1 MQQSAEV
8 EHGSPIW
15 PLAHWGFWGRAL
27 AYTVTVP
34 AAKIV
39 SIARKMVLLCIEKM
53 SNGGVDSGSTRWD
66 DYGQAL
72 ILFLYRQGIAKIG
85 LVLDSVFKL
94 CHPKHSSCLST
105 WAVQQDI
112 HWRWQL
118 ECTVQW
124 ICNLKFKLCCLSSM
138 LRIQLEVAA
147 PGFCDVPTQ
156 SSSNVPSMKV
166 WRLGWFGLT
175 RRKIQFAI
183 V

>member
-1 MQQSAEV
+1 MDTTETQKYTIPRPSIMQQSAEV

-94 CHPKHSSCLST
+94 CHPEHSSCLST
-105 WAVQQDI
+105 WAVQQDTLTLTT
-112 HWRWQL
+112 WMYCAMDLQL
-118 ECTVQW
+118 E
-124 ICNLKFKLCCLSSM
+124 I
-138 LRIQLEVAA
+138 
-147 PGFCDVPTQ
+147 
-156 SSSNVPSMKV
+156 
-166 WRLGWFGLT
+166 
-175 RRKIQFAI
+175 
-183 V
+183 